1 MRFFTFLF
9 CILISFV
16 ADLNAQQLEIKCG
29 TNTITIDST
38 TKVQRSFFE
47 CDSMSFRVTNLQGEY
62 SLSFAKL
69 NKKKPPMVLKGSATD
84 NKPFKLYST
93 FLTTDYDDVKYLI
106 VVISQNNKYVKG
118 YKLLL
123 NYRFDSY
130 K

>member
-1 MRFFTFLF
+1 
-9 CILISFV
+9 
-16 ADLNAQQLEIKCG
+16 
-29 TNTITIDST
+29 
-38 TKVQRSFFE
+38 
-47 CDSMSFRVTNLQGEY
+47 
-62 SLSFAKL
+62 
-69 NKKKPPMVLKGSATD
+69 MVLKGSATD